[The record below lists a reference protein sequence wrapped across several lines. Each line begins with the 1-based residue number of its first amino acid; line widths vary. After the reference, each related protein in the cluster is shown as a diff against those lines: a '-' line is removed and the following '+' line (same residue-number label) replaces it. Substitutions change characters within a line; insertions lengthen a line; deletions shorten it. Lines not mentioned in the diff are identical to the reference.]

1 MMIHICYAVS
11 DKKGT
16 YTKLVGTSIRSIF
29 AHTEEWVTVHL
40 LHDDS
45 LSDDNRRYL
54 MQLVRQYGQ
63 QIIFHNLERIC
74 KKRLLMLETEN
85 KWMEDR
91 VKSGLSRAI
100 WYRLLGIDILKDLER
115 LIYLDADTVINLD
128 IKELW
133 EEEIGDNGLAAVPDT
148 VIQDEHCSILVQKGL
163 CAEKRYFNSGVLLM
177 NMTIFNKESNLL
189 ERSVAFLKRHE
200 LIDYPD
206 QDALNYFF
214 SADCRLLP
222 DKYNSLV
229 NWEMRQ
235 GRNALEPRIYHYA
248 NKQYAFDYGNNFHRL
263 FLENFAA
270 TPWCNG
276 DFLCHLA
283 QKIQQGARAKL
294 LIFANLTAG
303 KKRII
308 VGTDNDNERDKYRK
322 MLMLRQDEPY
332 LTAAELHTQ
341 GMNLAPGEI
350 LIFFL
355 PIEEFGKIKKH
366 LESCGAV
373 EGIHFL
379 NGMILTSPDAAQDAK
394 AFLEA

>member
-1 MMIHICYAVS
+1 MIHICYAVS

-16 YTKLVGTSIRSIF
+16 YTKLVGTSMRSVF

-40 LHDDS
+40 LHDHS
-45 LSDDNRRYL
+45 LSEDNRRYL
-54 MQLVRQYGQ
+54 MQLARSYGQ
-63 QIIFHNLERIC
+63 QLLFHDFERLYND
-74 KKRLLMLETEN
+74 RLAQMEADN
-85 KWMEDR
+85 KWMEGRIQAD
-91 VKSGLSRAI
+91 VSRAT
-100 WYRLLGIDILKDLER
+100 WFRLLAGEALNDVER
-115 LIYLDADTVINLD
+115 LIYLDADTIVNLD

-133 EEEIGDNGLAAVPDT
+133 EEETGQNGLAAVPDT
-148 VIQDEHCSILVQKGL
+148 VIQDGNVSLLVKKGL
-163 CAEKRYFNSGVLLM
+163 CAAKDYFNAGVLLM
-177 NMTIFNKESNLL
+177 DMPVFAQEKNLL
-189 ERSVAFLKRHE
+189 ERGVAFLQKHE
-200 LIDYPD
+200 LLDYLD
-206 QDALNYFF
+206 QDILNYFYGVQ
-214 SADCRLLP
+214 CRLLP
-222 DKYNSLV
+222 EKYNTLV
-229 NWEMRQ
+229 SWEMSK
-235 GRNALEPRIYHYA
+235 GHNILEPRIYHYA

-276 DFLCHLA
+276 DFLCHMA
-283 QKIQQGARAKL
+283 HNVQRGTRAKL
-294 LIFANLTAG
+294 LIYANLTAG
-303 KKRII
+303 KKRIV
-308 VGTDNDNERDKYRK
+308 VGADKEKEKYRK

-332 LTAAELHTQ
+332 LTAAELHAQ

-355 PIEEFGKIKKH
+355 PSEEFGQIKKH